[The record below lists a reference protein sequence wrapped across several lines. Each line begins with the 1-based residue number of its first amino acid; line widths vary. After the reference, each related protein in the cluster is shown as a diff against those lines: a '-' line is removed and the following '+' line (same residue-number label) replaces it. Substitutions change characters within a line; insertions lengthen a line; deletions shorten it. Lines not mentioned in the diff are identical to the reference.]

1 MRDTQGAALFIE
13 HGFRRFNGSNLM
25 AAQRIEDF
33 YETAAG
39 KAALDN
45 STTQF
50 LLKQEIATINELER
64 QQRLPLSPEGYKLL
78 RSVHTVEGKYSEA
91 LVLTGQ
97 GSGIGRLILN
107 PFKKLL
113 YSSHPEDEGA
123 IRTYRAQGLSLSD
136 AIVRVLKDRNM
147 A

>member
-1 MRDTQGAALFIE
+1 
-13 HGFRRFNGSNLM
+13 M

-45 STTQF
+45 SATQF

-123 IRTYRAQGLSLSD
+123 IRAYRAQGLPLSD
-136 AIVRVLKDRNM
+136 AILNVLRDRKIHF
-147 A
+147 